1 MGEPLPEHTLQAL
14 WLAQLQR
21 EFLDICQS
29 YRVELPLPIFQLSH
43 SRRLFGSWQEETGIL
58 TLSVHLIAGHSWA
71 VVLQVLKHEMAHQL
85 ACLRGRQGA
94 PHGPAFQEACEQLGV
109 LPEFRRPGVL
119 EGEAVAAA
127 AAGEELSPEGRKCL
141 ERIEKLLALGRSSN
155 EHEAALAIDKA
166 RTLLARHHLHCLAAG
181 GVSRFA
187 SLVVELRCSRVAA
200 YRKHICSLLKDCF
213 AVRVV
218 LGELY
223 DASSDRVGKTIELFG
238 SREKVAAAEYCYHFL
253 EHRLPRLW
261 AAHRQ
266 GLPRGARRSS
276 YYLGVLRGFREQLT
290 TRQGEEDAPSLPPEA
305 KALMVVEEE
314 RLQWFVALRF
324 PRLRRVAGRGARVD
338 GRLYHAGVA
347 AGRELQLRSGVD
359 GGQGPLPLLGHGGAA
374 YISTER

>member
-1 MGEPLPEHTLQAL
+1 MGEPFPDHTLRAL
-14 WLAQLQR
+14 WLSQLQR
-21 EFLDICQS
+21 EFLDICQCH
-29 YRVELPLPIFQLSH
+29 RVELPLPIFQLSP
-43 SRRLFGSWQEETGIL
+43 SRRLYGSWQEETGIL
-58 TLSVHLIAGHSWA
+58 TLSVHLIAGHPWT

-85 ACLRGRQGA
+85 ACARGRLGT

-109 LPEFRRPGVL
+109 LPEFRRPGLL

-127 AAGEELSPEGRKCL
+127 VAGEEPSPEGRKCL

-166 RTLLARHHLHCLAAG
+166 RTLLARHHLHCLAEG

-187 SLVVELRCSRVAA
+187 SLVIELRCSRVAT
-200 YRKHICSLLKDCF
+200 YRKHICALLKDCF

-223 DASSDRVGKTIELFG
+223 DASCDRVCKTIELFG

-253 EHRLPRLW
+253 EHRLPSLW

-266 GLPRGARRSS
+266 GLSRGARRSS
-276 YYLGVLRGFREQLT
+276 YYLGVLRGFRERLT
-290 TRQGEEDAPSLPPEA
+290 LRSGEEEVPSLPPEA
-305 KALMVVEEE
+305 KALMVIEEE

-338 GRLYHAGVA
+338 GGLYHAGVA
-347 AGRELQLRSGVD
+347 AGRELQLCSGVD
-359 GGQGPLPLLGHGGAA
+359 GGRGPLPLLGQGESSQ
-374 YISTER
+374 ITQ